1 MGFGPY
7 PKNRKIIDNKWLFR
21 IKELVN
27 GSLENLKSIL
37 VAKGY
42 LQVVG
47 YEFVKTISHVV
58 IRKLVGFINKD
69 HLEYVYHL
77 NKSLYGLN
85 KALQAWF
92 DTLSQDLT
100 QLGFTQARFDDFL
113 FFLVCATYRS

>member
-85 KALQAWF
+85 KTLQAWF

-100 QLGFTQARFDDFL
+100 QLGFTRARFDDFL
-113 FFLVCATYRS
+113 FFLVCAAYRS